1 MKKILLLIFLSN
13 TCYAE
18 QVFQFKSPSFTGVG
32 YSSHVQTIENTEKTR
47 RDAIDAAK
55 FQAAKD
61 AATAVNNTNLQKFLN
76 NFESRVYA
84 QLSSQLVNNLF
95 GENPQNSGTVSIS
108 GNTIQYSK
116 SGDEI
121 NLTVTGQDGSVTQ
134 IIIPVAQFKF

>member
-1 MKKILLLIFLSN
+1 MKKILLLILLSN

-95 GENPQNSGTVSIS
+95 GENPQNSGIVSIS

-121 NLTVTGQDGSVTQ
+121 NLTVTGQDGSITQ

>member
-1 MKKILLLIFLSN
+1 
-13 TCYAE
+13 
-18 QVFQFKSPSFTGVG
+18 VG

-95 GENPQNSGTVSIS
+95 GENPQNSGIVSIS

-121 NLTVTGQDGSVTQ
+121 NLTVTGQDGSITQ